1 MKLYYL
7 QGACSLAS
15 YIALLEAGQKFDG
28 IAVDRSKKAADG
40 KDFLTVSPKGY
51 VPALVLED
59 GQVLTE
65 NVAVLLY
72 AASLKPEA
80 KLAPAPGTLAYFRV
94 VEWLAYVN
102 SEVHKNFSPLFRPD
116 TPDEAR
122 ATAKAAL
129 MRRLGLVE
137 QTLATGGPFLT
148 GADFTVAD
156 AYLYV
161 TLSWS
166 GRVGVDLQALPKVRE
181 YFERIRARPAVQQAR
196 REEGLEP

>member
-28 IAVDRSKKAADG
+28 VAVDRSKKAADG
-40 KDFLTVSPKGY
+40 KDFLTVNPKGY
-51 VPALVLED
+51 VPALVLDD

-72 AASLKPEA
+72 AASLNPA
-80 KLAPAPGTLAYFRV
+80 ARLAPAPGTLAYFRV

-122 ATAKAAL
+122 TAQKALLA
-129 MRRLGLVE
+129 RRLGLVE
-137 QTLATGGPFLT
+137 QTLAAGGPFLT

-166 GRVGVDLQALPKVRE
+166 GRVGVDLAALPKVRE
-181 YFERIRARPAVQQAR
+181 YFERIRARPAVRRAR
-196 REEGLEP
+196 LEEGLEP

>member
-28 IAVDRSKKAADG
+28 VAVDRSKKAADG
-40 KDFLTVSPKGY
+40 KDFLTVNPKGY
-51 VPALVLED
+51 VPALVLDD

-72 AASLKPEA
+72 SASLNPAA

-102 SEVHKNFSPLFRPD
+102 SEVHKNYSPLFRPD
-116 TPDEAR
+116 TPDEVR
-122 ATAKAAL
+122 AAQKALLA
-129 MRRLGLVE
+129 RRLGLVE
-137 QTLATGGPFLT
+137 QTLAAGGPFLT

-166 GRVGVDLQALPKVRE
+166 GRVGVDLSGLPKVHE
-181 YFERIRARPAVQQAR
+181 YFERIRARPAVRQAR